1 MNYIKEYYEKIQTGE
16 IKVSRKVRIV
26 YEKLVKD
33 IDNPKTINIYN
44 EDTEETE
51 EHKYIFDENK
61 ALDAI
66 EFIEKFCKHSKGRKW
81 AGQPFILELWQKA
94 FVSAIFGF
102 VDSETGF
109 RKYKKVILFVARKNG
124 KSTLAAAIG
133 LYMLLADNEPGAE
146 CYSIATKKDQAK
158 ILWQEAKRMIKKN
171 PVLLKRV
178 KPLIA
183 ELYYEEEEAVFKPLS
198 SESDSLDGLNASFVA
213 ADEVHAMKDKNLID
227 VTYDSMDARD
237 QPLFLETST
246 MGTIRENV
254 FDSEYE
260 YATNIINGYVDENSD
275 FIDETLLAII
285 YELDSKG
292 EWTDESC
299 WIKANPGLGT
309 IKKIK
314 GLRDKVARAK
324 IKPDEL
330 KNLLCKDFNI
340 RETSVSSW
348 LSYDELNNEEM
359 FSLAKMK
366 VKYGIGGTD
375 LSKTT
380 DLTAA
385 KVIFML
391 PGQEKIYV
399 LQQYWLPEDL
409 LDKKVKEDKI
419 PYDKWVERGLLRL
432 VPGNKIHP
440 KEVTKW
446 FLEIRD
452 EYGIYLPWI
461 GYDAWS
467 AEYWVEEMCGYF
479 GKEAMIDV
487 HQGKRTL
494 SSPMQNLGADLR
506 AKLVVYNNNPIDKW
520 CLSNTNVDIDKNGN
534 MQPDKSRN
542 LRLRIDGTSAL
553 LDAYTV
559 LELKKNDYLNM
570 IAA

>member
-1 MNYIKEYYEKIQTGE
+1 MNYIEEYYEKIKNGE
-16 IKVSRKVRIV
+16 IITSRKVRIV
-26 YEKLVKD
+26 YERLVQD
-33 IDNPKTINIYN
+33 IHNPRVVKITN
-44 EDTEETE
+44 EDTEEIE
-51 EHKYIFDENK
+51 EHKYIYDNDR

-81 AGQPFILELWQKA
+81 AGQPFTLELWQKA
-94 FVSAIFGF
+94 LISAMFGF
-102 VDSETGF
+102 IDDETGF
-109 RKYKKVILFVARKNG
+109 RKYRKVILFVARKNG

-133 LYMLLADNEPGAE
+133 LYMLLMDEPGAE

-158 ILWQEAKRMIKKN
+158 ILWLEAKRMIKKN

-183 ELYYEEEEAVFKPLS
+183 ELYYEEEESVFKPLS
-198 SESDSLDGLNASFVA
+198 NDSDTLDGLNASFVA

-237 QPLFLETST
+237 QPIFFETST
-246 MGTIRENV
+246 MGTVRENV
-254 FDSEYE
+254 FDSEYD
-260 YATNIINGYVDENSD
+260 YASNIINGYVDPASD
-275 FIDETLLAII
+275 FVDETLLPII
-285 YELDSKG
+285 YELDSKD
-292 EWTDESC
+292 EWTDEEC

-309 IKKIK
+309 IKKVK
-314 GLRDKVARAK
+314 GLKDKVARAK

-340 RETSVSSW
+340 RETSISSW
-348 LSYDELNNEEM
+348 LSFDELNNEET
-359 FSLAKMK
+359 FNLARMK

-375 LSKTT
+375 LSSTT

-391 PGQEKIYV
+391 PNNPKIYV
-399 LQQYWLPEDL
+399 LQQYWIAEDL
-409 LDKKVKEDKI
+409 LEKKIKEDKI
-419 PYDKWVERGLLRL
+419 PYDKWLEKDL
-432 VPGNKIHP
+432 VRVTPGNRIHP

-467 AEYWVEEMCGYF
+467 AAYWVEEMNGYF
-479 GKEAMIDV
+479 GQEAMIEV

-494 SSPMQNLGADLR
+494 SSPMKNLAADLKS
-506 AKLVVYNNNPIDKW
+506 KLIVYNNNPIDKW
-520 CLSNTNVDIDKNGN
+520 CLSNTNVDMDKNGN
-534 MQPDKSRN
+534 IQPDKGRN
-542 LRLRIDGTSAL
+542 TRLRIDGTAAL
-553 LDAYTV
+553 LNAYTI
-559 LELKKNDYLNM
+559 LEQKKNDYLNM
-570 IAA
+570 I

>member
-1 MNYIKEYYEKIQTGE
+1 MNYIKEYYKKIKTGA
-16 IKVSRKVRIV
+16 IVAPKKVKIV
-26 YEKLVKD
+26 YERLVND
-33 IDNPKTINIYN
+33 IDNPKVVEIYN
-44 EDTEETE
+44 EKTEKTET
-51 EHKYIFDENK
+51 HKYIYDNNRAIE
-61 ALDAI
+61 AI
-66 EFIEKFCKHSKGRKW
+66 EFIETFCKHSKGKV

-102 VDSETGF
+102 IDNKTKLRKF
-109 RKYKKVILFVARKNG
+109 RKAILFVARKNG

-133 LYMLLADNEPGAE
+133 LYMLLADGEAGAE

-158 ILWQEAKRMIKKN
+158 ILWSEAKRMIKKS

-178 KPLIA
+178 KPLIS

-227 VTYDSMDARD
+227 VTYDSMDSRD

-260 YATNIINGYVDENSD
+260 YASNIINGYVDSTSD
-275 FIDETLLAII
+275 FVDETLLPII
-285 YELDSKG
+285 YELDSKD
-292 EWTDESC
+292 EWLDEEC
-299 WIKANPGLGT
+299 WVKANPGLGT

-314 GLRDKVARAK
+314 GIRDKVARAK
-324 IKPDEL
+324 IKADEL

-348 LSYDELNNEEM
+348 LSFEDLNNEEI
-359 FSLAKMK
+359 FNLAKMK

-375 LSKTT
+375 LSSTN

-385 KVIFML
+385 KVIFRESREN
-391 PGQEKIYV
+391 PKIFV
-399 LQQYWLPEDL
+399 LQQYWIPEDL
-409 LDKKVKEDKI
+409 LEQKIKEDKI
-419 PYDKWVERGLLRL
+419 PYDKWVDKGFVRL
-432 VPGNKIHP
+432 CTGNKIHP
-440 KEVTKW
+440 KVVTEW

-467 AEYWVEEMCGYF
+467 AEYWVEEMKGNF
-479 GKEAMIDV
+479 GEEAMIKV
-487 HQGKRTL
+487 YQGKRTL
-494 SSPMQNLGADLR
+494 SSPMKNLEADLKS
-506 AKLVVYNNNPIDKW
+506 KLIIYNNNPVDKW
-520 CLSNTNVDIDKNGN
+520 CLSNTNVDTDRNGN
-534 MQPDKSRN
+534 IQPDKGRN
-542 LRLRIDGTSAL
+542 KRLRIDGTSAL
-553 LDAYTV
+553 LDAYV
-559 LELKKNDYLNM
+559 VYEQKQNDYLNM
-570 IAA
+570 L

>member
-1 MNYIKEYYEKIQTGE
+1 MG
-16 IKVSRKVRIV
+16 
-26 YEKLVKD
+26 
-33 IDNPKTINIYN
+33 
-44 EDTEETE
+44 
-51 EHKYIFDENK
+51 
-61 ALDAI
+61 
-66 EFIEKFCKHSKGRKW
+66 W
-81 AGQPFILELWQKA
+81 ATFHLELWQKA

-102 VDSETGF
+102 IDSETGF
-109 RKYKKVILFVARKNG
+109 RKYKKVILFIARKNG

-227 VTYDSMDARD
+227 VTYDSMDSRD
-237 QPLFLETST
+237 QPIFLETST

-275 FIDETLLAII
+275 FVDETLLAII
-285 YELDSKG
+285 YELDSKD

-309 IKKIK
+309 IKKVK

-348 LSYDELNNEEM
+348 LSYDELNNEET

-375 LSKTT
+375 LSRTT

-385 KVIFML
+385 KVIFMI

-409 LDKKVKEDKI
+409 LEKKVKEDKI

-479 GKEAMIDV
+479 GKEAMIDIY
-487 HQGKRTL
+487 QGKRTL

-506 AKLVVYNNNPIDKW
+506 SKLIVYNNNPIDKW

-534 MQPDKSRN
+534 MQP
-542 LRLRIDGTSAL
+542 
-553 LDAYTV
+553 
-559 LELKKNDYLNM
+559 
-570 IAA
+570 

>member
-1 MNYIKEYYEKIQTGE
+1 MNYIKEYYKKIKTGA
-16 IKVSRKVRIV
+16 IVAPKKVKIV
-26 YEKLVKD
+26 YERLVND
-33 IDNPKTINIYN
+33 IDNPKVVEIYN
-44 EDTEETE
+44 EKTEKTET
-51 EHKYIFDENK
+51 HKYIYDNNRAIE
-61 ALDAI
+61 AI
-66 EFIEKFCKHSKGRKW
+66 EFIETFCKHSKGKI

-102 VDSETGF
+102 IDNKTKLRKF
-109 RKYKKVILFVARKNG
+109 RKAILFVARKNG

-133 LYMLLADNEPGAE
+133 LYMLLADGEAGAE

-158 ILWQEAKRMIKKN
+158 ILWSEAKRMIKKS

-178 KPLIA
+178 KPLIS

-227 VTYDSMDARD
+227 VTYDSMDSRD

-260 YATNIINGYVDENSD
+260 YASNIINGYVDSTSD
-275 FIDETLLAII
+275 FVDETLLPII
-285 YELDSKG
+285 YELDSKD
-292 EWTDESC
+292 EWLDEEC
-299 WIKANPGLGT
+299 WVKANPGLGT

-314 GLRDKVARAK
+314 GIRDKVARAK
-324 IKPDEL
+324 IKADEL

-348 LSYDELNNEEM
+348 LSFEDLNNEEI
-359 FSLAKMK
+359 FNLAKMK

-375 LSKTT
+375 LSSTN

-385 KVIFML
+385 KVIFRESREN
-391 PGQEKIYV
+391 PKIFV
-399 LQQYWLPEDL
+399 LQQYWIPEDL
-409 LDKKVKEDKI
+409 LEQKIKEDKI
-419 PYDKWVERGLLRL
+419 PYDKWVDKGFVRL
-432 VPGNKIHP
+432 CTGNKIHP
-440 KEVTKW
+440 KVVTEW

-467 AEYWVEEMCGYF
+467 AEYWVEEMKGNF
-479 GKEAMIDV
+479 GEEAMIKV
-487 HQGKRTL
+487 YQGKRTL
-494 SSPMQNLGADLR
+494 SSPMKNLEADLKS
-506 AKLVVYNNNPIDKW
+506 KLIIYNNNPVDKW
-520 CLSNTNVDIDKNGN
+520 CLSNTNVDTDRNGN
-534 MQPDKSRN
+534 IQPDKGRN
-542 LRLRIDGTSAL
+542 KRLRIDGTSAL
-553 LDAYTV
+553 LDAYV
-559 LELKKNDYLNM
+559 VYEQKQNDYLNM
-570 IAA
+570 L

>member
-1 MNYIKEYYEKIQTGE
+1 MNYIKEYYEKIKSGE
-16 IKVSRKVRIV
+16 IKTSRKVKIV

-33 IDNPKTINIYN
+33 IDNPKIIKTYN
-44 EDTEETE
+44 EDTEEYE
-51 EHKYIFDENK
+51 EYKYIYSEK
-61 ALDAI
+61 RALDAV
-66 EFIEKFCKHSKGRKW
+66 EFIETFCKHSKGKKW

-102 VDSETGF
+102 IDEKTGF
-109 RKYKKVILFVARKNG
+109 RKYRKVILFVARKNG

-133 LYMLLADNEPGAE
+133 LYMLLMDGEPGAE

-183 ELYYEEEEAVFKPLS
+183 ELYYEDEEAVFKPLS
-198 SESDSLDGLNASFVA
+198 SESDTLDGLNASFVA

-237 QPLFLETST
+237 QPIFLETST
-246 MGTIRENV
+246 MGTVRENV

-260 YATNIINGYVDENSD
+260 YATNVINGYIDSSSD

-285 YELDSKG
+285 YELDNKD

-309 IKKIK
+309 IKKTK
-314 GLRDKVARAK
+314 GLRDKVSRAK
-324 IKPDEL
+324 RKPDEL
-330 KNLLCKDFNI
+330 KNLLCKDFNV
-340 RETSVSSW
+340 RETSVTSW
-348 LSYDELNNEEM
+348 LSYDELNNEET
-359 FSLAKMK
+359 FNLCKMK

-391 PGQEKIYV
+391 PNSSKIYV
-399 LQQYWLPEDL
+399 LQQYWLPEEL
-409 LDKKVKEDKI
+409 LEKRVKEDKI
-419 PYDKWVERGLLRL
+419 PYDKWLEKGYLR
-432 VPGNKIHP
+432 VIPGNKIHP

-452 EYGIYLPWI
+452 EYGIYIPWI

-467 AEYWVEEMCGYF
+467 AEYWVEEMSGHF
-479 GKEAMIDV
+479 GKEAMIEV

-494 SSPMQNLGADLR
+494 SSPMQNLGADL
-506 AKLVVYNNNPIDKW
+506 KSKQIIYNNNPIDKW
-520 CLSNTNVDIDKNGN
+520 CLSNTNVDTDKNGN
-534 MQPDKSRN
+534 IQPDKGRN
-542 LRLRIDGTSAL
+542 RRLRIDGTAAL
-553 LDAYTV
+553 LNAYTI
-559 LELKKNDYLNM
+559 LEQKKNDYINM
-570 IAA
+570 I

>member
-1 MNYIKEYYEKIQTGE
+1 MNYIKEYYKKIKTGA
-16 IKVSRKVRIV
+16 IVAPKKVKIV
-26 YEKLVKD
+26 YERLVND
-33 IDNPKTINIYN
+33 IDNPRVVEIYN
-44 EDTEETE
+44 EKTEKTET
-51 EHKYIFDENK
+51 HKYIYDNNRAIE
-61 ALDAI
+61 AI
-66 EFIEKFCKHSKGRKW
+66 EFIETFCKHSKGKV

-102 VDSETGF
+102 IDNKTKLRKF
-109 RKYKKVILFVARKNG
+109 RKAILFVARKNG

-133 LYMLLADNEPGAE
+133 LYMLLADGEAGAE

-158 ILWQEAKRMIKKN
+158 ILWSEAKRMIKKS

-178 KPLIA
+178 KPLIS

-227 VTYDSMDARD
+227 VTYDSMDSRD

-260 YATNIINGYVDENSD
+260 YASNIINGYVDSTSD
-275 FIDETLLAII
+275 FVDETLLPII
-285 YELDSKG
+285 YELDSKD
-292 EWTDESC
+292 EWLDEEC
-299 WIKANPGLGT
+299 WVKANPGLRT

-314 GLRDKVARAK
+314 GIRDKVARAK
-324 IKPDEL
+324 IKADEL

-348 LSYDELNNEEM
+348 LSFEDLNNEEI
-359 FSLAKMK
+359 FNLAKMK

-375 LSKTT
+375 LSSTN

-385 KVIFML
+385 KVIFRESREN
-391 PGQEKIYV
+391 PKIFV
-399 LQQYWLPEDL
+399 LQQYWIPEDL
-409 LDKKVKEDKI
+409 LEQKIKEDKI
-419 PYDKWVERGLLRL
+419 PYDKWVDKGFVRL
-432 VPGNKIHP
+432 CTGNKIHP
-440 KEVTKW
+440 KVVTEW

-467 AEYWVEEMCGYF
+467 AEYWVEEMKGNF
-479 GKEAMIDV
+479 GEEAMIKV
-487 HQGKRTL
+487 YQGKRTL
-494 SSPMQNLGADLR
+494 SSPMKNLEADLKS
-506 AKLVVYNNNPIDKW
+506 KLIIYNNNPVDKW
-520 CLSNTNVDIDKNGN
+520 CLSNTNVDTDRNGN
-534 MQPDKSRN
+534 IQPDKGRN
-542 LRLRIDGTSAL
+542 KRLRIDGTSAL
-553 LDAYTV
+553 LDAYV
-559 LELKKNDYLNM
+559 VYEQKQNDYLNM
-570 IAA
+570 L

>member
-1 MNYIKEYYEKIQTGE
+1 MNYIKEYYKKITDGD

-33 IDNPKTINIYN
+33 IDNPRTVKIYN
-44 EDTEETE
+44 EDDENFE

-81 AGQPFILELWQKA
+81 AGRPFVLELWQKA
-94 FVSAIFGF
+94 FISAIFGF
-102 VDSETGF
+102 INEETGF

-133 LYMLLADNEPGAE
+133 LYMLLADGEPGAE

-158 ILWQEAKRMIKKN
+158 IVWLEAKRMIKKN

-183 ELYYEEEEAVFKPLS
+183 ELYYEGEEAVFKPLS
-198 SESDSLDGLNASFVA
+198 SESDSLDGLNASFVS

-227 VTYDSMDARD
+227 VTYDSMDSRD

-246 MGTIRENV
+246 MGTVRENV

-260 YATNIINGYVDENSD
+260 YASNIINGYIDETSD
-275 FIDETLLAII
+275 FVDETLLAII
-285 YELDSKG
+285 YELDSKD
-292 EWTDESC
+292 EWLDESC

-309 IKKIK
+309 IKKLK
-314 GLRDKVARAK
+314 GLKDKVARAK
-324 IKPDEL
+324 IKNDEL
-330 KNLLCKDFNI
+330 KNLLCKDFNV
-340 RETSVSSW
+340 RETSISSW
-348 LSYDELNNEEM
+348 LSYDELNNEET
-359 FSLAKMK
+359 FNLAKMK

-385 KVIFML
+385 KVLFML
-391 PGQEKIYV
+391 PNNPKIYV

-409 LDKKVKEDKI
+409 LEQKIKEDKI
-419 PYDKWVERGLLRL
+419 PYDKWLEKGLLRL

-440 KEVTKW
+440 REVTKW

-467 AEYWVEEMCGYF
+467 AEYWVEEMSGYF
-479 GKEAMIDV
+479 GKEAMIDI

-494 SSPMQNLGADLR
+494 SLPMQNLGADLKS
-506 AKLVVYNNNPIDKW
+506 KLIIYNNNPIDKW
-520 CLSNTNVDIDKNGN
+520 CLSNTNIDTDKNGN
-534 MQPDKSRN
+534 IQPDKGRN
-542 LRLRIDGTSAL
+542 RRLRIDGTSAL

-570 IAA
+570 IA

>member
-33 IDNPKTINIYN
+33 IDNPKIVEIYN
-44 EDTEETE
+44 DDTEENE
-51 EHKYIFDENK
+51 KHKYVFDEDK

-227 VTYDSMDARD
+227 VTYDSMDSRD
-237 QPLFLETST
+237 QPVFLETST
-246 MGTIRENV
+246 MGTVRENV

-285 YELDSKG
+285 YELDSKD

-299 WIKANPGLGT
+299 WIKANPGLGS

-359 FSLAKMK
+359 FSLSKMK